1 MPNWEVNLLNSED
14 GLLSSAVDILTSEI
28 DVLNSEV
35 DSTLYST
42 VHIQLYIHAYHERRL
57 V

>member
-14 GLLSSAVDILTSEI
+14 GLLSSAVDILSSEI

-35 DSTLYST
+35 DSALYST
-42 VHIQLYIHAYHERRL
+42 VYIRAYHERRL